1 MFLDGES
8 DDEGMNGVNPMKKVK
23 ISKQNGFEESTSFGP
38 HVIKVMD
45 EDMLDR
51 VCQKYKK
58 MGHSVQLRNNIIKLN
73 QIKSD
78 TCLQEEVSLLRN
90 SFFFL
95 NYSWRWIYDRDC
107 IIGGQYEIYT
117 FVALN

>member
-8 DDEGMNGVNPMKKVK
+8 DDEGMNGVNLMKKVK

-90 SFFFL
+90 SFFF
-95 NYSWRWIYDRDC
+95 
-107 IIGGQYEIYT
+107 
-117 FVALN
+117 